1 MENTAWRG
9 FARGKWSDGE
19 IDVRDFIQRN
29 YTPYEGDGAFLA
41 PATEATA
48 KLWEQVLD
56 LSQKERARG
65 GVYDADT
72 AVISRVNS
80 HKAGYFDKNLEK
92 IVGLQ
97 TDEPF
102 KRGLLPFGGIRM
114 AEESLKMYGYELDPK
129 VKEICKYR
137 KTHNDGVYD
146 AYTPE
151 MRRARTAHILT
162 GLPDTYGRGRIVGDY
177 RRGALYGVDCLIARK
192 EAEKL
197 LLDGDMTPD
206 KIRDREELS
215 EQIKALKALKEMAA
229 EYGYDISAPAETA
242 QEAVQWLYFGYL
254 AAVKDQNG
262 AAMSIG
268 RTSTFLDIY
277 IQRDL
282 EEGKLTELQAQE
294 LMDHFVMKLR
304 VVKFMRTKEY
314 NALFSGDPTWV
325 TESIGGMGVDGRT
338 LVTKNSFRI
347 LHTLVNLGPAP
358 EPNLT
363 VLWSQNLPEN
373 FKNFCAEVSVK
384 TSAIQYESDDLMR
397 PEMGDDYCIACCVS
411 CMRVGKDMQ
420 FFGKTSL

>member
-177 RRGALYGVDCLIARK
+177 RRVALYGVDFLIAR
-192 EAEKL
+192 
-197 LLDGDMTPD
+197 
-206 KIRDREELS
+206 DRKS
-215 EQIKALKALKEMAA
+215 
-229 EYGYDISAPAETA
+229 
-242 QEAVQWLYFGYL
+242 
-254 AAVKDQNG
+254 
-262 AAMSIG
+262 
-268 RTSTFLDIY
+268 
-277 IQRDL
+277 
-282 EEGKLTELQAQE
+282 
-294 LMDHFVMKLR
+294 
-304 VVKFMRTKEY
+304 VV
-314 NALFSGDPTWV
+314 
-325 TESIGGMGVDGRT
+325 
-338 LVTKNSFRI
+338 
-347 LHTLVNLGPAP
+347 
-358 EPNLT
+358 
-363 VLWSQNLPEN
+363 
-373 FKNFCAEVSVK
+373 
-384 TSAIQYESDDLMR
+384 
-397 PEMGDDYCIACCVS
+397 
-411 CMRVGKDMQ
+411 
-420 FFGKTSL
+420 